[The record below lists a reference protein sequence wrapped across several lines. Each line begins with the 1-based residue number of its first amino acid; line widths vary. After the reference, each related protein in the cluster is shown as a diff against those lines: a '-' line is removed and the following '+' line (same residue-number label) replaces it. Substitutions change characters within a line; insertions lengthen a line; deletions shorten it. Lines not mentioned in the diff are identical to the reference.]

1 MKFTVV
7 CLFILFIVIG
17 IVKNKDKNYAKQV
30 GVSLMLL
37 GTLNAIALYNVD
49 SFSIDDPVQYLD
61 IFFISPERIDTY
73 GNLSI
78 GVALIGLIIY
88 LFSEIKR

>member
-1 MKFTVV
+1 MKFIVT
-7 CLFILFIVIG
+7 CLLILFIVIG

-37 GTLNAIALYNVD
+37 GTLNALALYNVD
-49 SFSIDDPVQYLD
+49 NLSGGELVQYLD
-61 IFFISPERIDTY
+61 VFFINPERMDTY
-73 GNLSI
+73 GSLSI

>member
-1 MKFTVV
+1 MKFIVL

-17 IVKNKDKNYAKQV
+17 IVKNKVKNYAKQV

-37 GTLNAIALYNVD
+37 GTLNALALYNVD
-49 SFSIDDPVQYLD
+49 SFSGDDPVQYLD
-61 IFFISPERIDTY
+61 IFFINPKQMDLY

-78 GVALIGLIIY
+78 GVALFGLIIY